1 MTNKP
6 EAYPSSAQERDAI
19 IAGSLA
25 WLEVPLMQMF
35 ARLRG
40 GNIAEAR
47 PEPVNPLDTGVLFN
61 ANPSPVQ
68 TAPPQP
74 SAAEE
79 VIPDKAVGV
88 LQEKLARKVNA
99 YLMGEEGQ
107 YRLTLIDQQDYDILV
122 IELGR
127 YKAEIDAHDTVLG
140 FLEVHLGHL
149 FGRKLTRD
157 SNPYSLHNLAFF
169 VLEGLNDLEIS
180 SGIRR
185 GLIRDLLEQIVPD
198 MQSNLWDL
206 ANRLEPFAK
215 QTQVAGSA
223 IQPVSA
229 HSPGSHYRG
238 ESRSEYQ
245 GFHPG
250 GPYSPA
256 QTEFGSGYAPS
267 LTQSDGGK
275 VEKAPHRLL
284 EQLLG
289 ALDSFDRY
297 AALSTSAIST
307 VKPTPQVL
315 ARWASAAPDQTE
327 NVTLQGVRAAGLM
340 QHLPGVD
347 SAQAAVLGALSPVVM
362 KTVVENPALLD
373 DPRHPLRILL
383 NRATEI
389 VAAGTGSKETDQLRQ
404 WAESAGRGLLQQ
416 PTDTQRWL
424 AELDK
429 LGAGALLRRQERVL
443 DLQLEMEGWHR
454 MLRARQRSDETLT
467 RALTGKRLP
476 REAAAFCDGLWRHV
490 LAMIALRHNPGTQ
503 VWLDA
508 QNIINDFSQPSLT
521 DERLDQ
527 VKQVVSR
534 EISSFFSTTEPDV
547 ALPPWLN
554 QLSEPVLAKSSMS
567 WVNQAKPLVTHYTHP
582 IEAVNLEL
590 GTWVRFAD
598 KTEWPYPLQLVW
610 TSLPYGWFGFVDAAG
625 QRSFKMEKS
634 ELIGHVE
641 RSRVEQFGQTAFDKL
656 PALMDLN
663 IESWAYEDQLLS
675 TLRDHDTG
683 FLNRRGLI
691 QSLIASS
698 ALSNEERWQATVIDF
713 PNLAGC
719 YASGQQAGDKALA
732 GVARML
738 RGLSRPGLMIS
749 RIADARFVLASPV
762 PGEALARETQALATT
777 SQETTGGLR
786 FAIGCC
792 PEAPPGE
799 EMLRFAEQACTTAW
813 EEGSQQVRVS
823 SFLLAQ
829 SEDWMRAVSR
839 VMAENRLVL
848 FVQPMRPMRTDMPGH
863 GEVLLRIKSDEEG
876 YVSPAI
882 FLREAERQK
891 LITQVDHWVLREVC
905 SWLTQHELPEGVDS
919 LSVNL
924 SGQTLSDPDSRQE
937 LQDILDKSG
946 VQPERLIFEVTE
958 TIAVL
963 DPVETRQFLS
973 QVRDRGCRTALDD
986 FGTGYANYSY
996 LRQMPFD
1003 YLKIDGSFICELMQ
1017 NDSDKALV
1025 KSMCDVA
1032 RGLGISSIAE
1042 FVHDE
1047 AMFPVLME
1055 LGVDYAQGYAVSKPV
1070 VLSSLFDRPAAA
1082 MGLQK
1087 LALSST

>member
-1 MTNKP
+1 MTDKP
-6 EAYPSSAQERDAI
+6 EAYSSSGQERDAI
-19 IAGSLA
+19 IAASLA
-25 WLEVPLMQMF
+25 WLELPLTQMF
-35 ARLRG
+35 ARLKG
-40 GNIAEAR
+40 GNISEAR
-47 PEPVNPLDTGVLFN
+47 AEPANPHESGVLFN
-61 ANPSPVQ
+61 ASPSVTQPPPK
-68 TAPPQP
+68 AP
-74 SAAEE
+74 SIAEE
-79 VIPDKAVGV
+79 VIPDEAVGV

-122 IELGR
+122 VELGR
-127 YKAEIDAHDTVLG
+127 YKAEINAHDTVLG

-185 GLIRDLLEQIVPD
+185 GLIRDFLEQVVPD

-206 ANRLEPFAK
+206 ANRLEPLAK
-215 QTQVAGSA
+215 QTQVGSA
-223 IQPVSA
+223 IQTGST
-229 HSPGSHYRG
+229 HSPGSQYRA
-238 ESRSEYQ
+238 ESRSEHPGSQ
-245 GFHPG
+245 PG
-250 GPYSPA
+250 GPYSLA
-256 QTEFGSGYAPS
+256 QTDSRSGYAASPAQGS
-267 LTQSDGGK
+267 ADKL
-275 VEKAPHRLL
+275 EKAPQRLM

-297 AALSTSAIST
+297 AASSGSAIST

-327 NVTLQGVRAAGLM
+327 DVTLQGVRAAGLM
-340 QHLPGVD
+340 HHLPGVD
-347 SAQAAVLGALSPVVM
+347 SSQAAVLGALSPVVM
-362 KTVVENPALLD
+362 KTVVENPSVLD
-373 DPRHPLRILL
+373 DARHPLRILL

-389 VAAGTGSKETDQLRQ
+389 VAAGTGPKETEQLRQ
-404 WAESAGRGLLQQ
+404 WAESASRGLLQQ

-508 QNIINDFSQPSLT
+508 QNIINDFSQPSLNE
-521 DERLDQ
+521 ERLNQ

-534 EISSFFSTTEPDV
+534 EISSFFSTTEPDL
-547 ALPPWLN
+547 ASPPWLN

-567 WVNQAKPLVTHYTHP
+567 WINQSKPVATHYAHAV
-582 IEAVNLEL
+582 EAVSLEL

-598 KTEWPYPLQLVW
+598 KTDWPYPLQLVW
-610 TSLPYGWFGFVDAAG
+610 TSLPYGWFGFADAAG
-625 QRSFKMEKS
+625 HRSFKMEKS
-634 ELIGHVE
+634 ELAGHLGRNRVE
-641 RSRVEQFGQTAFDKL
+641 RFGQTTFDKL

-675 TLRDHDTG
+675 TLRDQDTG

-691 QSLIASS
+691 QSLLASS
-698 ALSNEERWQATVIDF
+698 ALSNEEKWQATVIDF
-713 PNLAGC
+713 PNLVSC
-719 YASGQQAGDKALA
+719 YANGQQAGDKALA
-732 GVARML
+732 GVAKML
-738 RGLSRPGLMIS
+738 RSLSRPGLMIS

-762 PGEALARETQALATT
+762 PGEALARETQALATA
-777 SQETTGGLR
+777 SQETAGELR

-813 EEGSQQVRVS
+813 EEGSQQLRVN

-848 FVQPMRPMRTDMPGH
+848 FVQPMRPLRPDMPGH
-863 GEVLLRIKSDEEG
+863 GEVLLRIKADEEG

-919 LSVNL
+919 LSINL

-937 LQDILDKSG
+937 IQDILDKSG
-946 VQPERLIFEVTE
+946 VEPERLIFEVTE

-963 DPVETRQFLS
+963 DPAETRQFLS
-973 QVRDRGCRTALDD
+973 QIRDRGCRTALDD
-986 FGTGYANYSY
+986 FGTGYANFSY

-1003 YLKIDGSFICELMQ
+1003 YLKIDGSFVRDLMQ
-1017 NDSDKALV
+1017 NESDKALV

-1047 AMFPVLME
+1047 AMFPVLMD

-1070 VLSSLFDRPAAA
+1070 VLSSLFDRPGAV
-1082 MGLQK
+1082 MGSQK
-1087 LALSST
+1087 LALSMT